1 MKKNNCFYYLKALFS
16 FSLLLWSVAAFAQPK
31 TINLLGTVPG
41 SVNPNQE
48 YTFLVD
54 ETGMNIC
61 FNTGSWNV
69 DAISDPQAFGVVTSM
84 NNDRRAKV
92 IFYNTTNSPKTVR
105 LNYTGQG
112 YNEYGQCGI
121 QLSGSWTITVETC
134 ASAIMPITGVLCPN
148 EALSAYYTGTGYT
161 YEWQDAQGTPI
172 AGATSNTFRPETPGY
187 YRLKTTNSL
196 GCSSN
201 NVIQAA
207 FQNTTPSSIT
217 TAGNTNFC
225 DGNSV
230 ELNANTGAGL
240 SYQWFNSSGVI
251 ANETRSSYTA
261 TASGDYYVQ
270 VKKNDICPSNS
281 PSVHVVEYTPVA
293 TPVITPSGITTFCS
307 GSSVVLTTQNQGSNF
322 TYQWFKD
329 QVAISGQTN
338 ISYTATE
345 TGSYTVQ
352 VSSSGGCGSQ
362 TSLPTSVTVSPYPL
376 TAVIRAQGPT
386 TVCAGTSVVL
396 STDPVAGCTYQ
407 WYGPT
412 GKITGAT
419 NLTYTV
425 TTAGWY
431 KVMVISSSGC
441 SSLSA
446 GIQVIIQQVL
456 PTNISDNIS
465 IQSCFPVS
473 LSSKLNNPD
482 SYGSISFQWYKNGA
496 AIPNANGSS
505 FTASDVGTFD
515 YNYTINGTS
524 VCNGQIALTSGIQTV
539 TINDNLPL
547 RPSLKKSLQNDYT
560 YNMCSG
566 GSVELTL
573 NNPPSPPDFIVIW
586 YKYSG
591 HDLVWDQVGTGTSY
605 LATTTGYYR
614 PQYSNMTCANPRE
627 IYWLPQYTDYA
638 AFTANV
644 IINSTIPTAATVAS
658 GPLTFCKGGSV
669 TLTAN
674 AGTDFLYQWTKND
687 NNIAGA
693 TTRTYVA
700 TETGNY
706 KVIVSN
712 NCNPSATSSP
722 IAVQANGPTAVIS
735 YPSGANTTFCAGG
748 SITLQA
754 NTGTGLSYQ
763 WYKNGTAI
771 TSATLSSYTATTSG
785 MYSVKVTQ
793 NGCSA
798 TALAVKVTVN
808 ANSPSVL
815 TANPPISNTA
825 ICDGYS
831 LKLTSSAIGDGF
843 IYQWNNSD
851 GPIAGANESQY
862 SVTKNGSYSVT
873 VSTTNCGITKT
884 SAAVPVTV
892 YSLPNSTIQVTATDS
907 DPTIRAANTIA
918 YNTAVAQDKTI
929 ELCSGT
935 VILNAPAVSGNTY
948 QWSNY
953 GFIQP
958 GSSSTF
964 KVTESGKYNVEITD
978 IHGCVSKSFINSK
991 PAKITI
997 NDATISAKNLAYCVG
1012 SQMGAVLS
1020 VPSDVISGTT
1030 FQWYQNE
1037 IPMNGKVGRSITVQD
1052 PGSYNVT
1059 FSNSC
1064 GTYTSI
1070 PMIVKKAISYPGQF
1084 VVSCQQ
1090 KFKPGQTASVS
1101 YTACGV
1107 TIKTPNRWIV
1117 ELSNPEGSFA
1127 CNSTVIAI
1135 DSSAQNAGQ
1144 PISNIIAI
1152 IPADVLPGNKYR
1164 IRVRSTVTPTI
1175 WAENG
1180 FDISIL
1186 DEQGNQVPE
1195 SPYYNDFLVQWTN
1208 HGLNIWGPRTM
1219 TGPELYYAGDFD
1231 ADGIEELL
1239 IGSPLTESAS
1249 LIMLKYDP
1257 VQKDWTTIWSNTSTT
1272 GIINLRDQL
1281 VVGNFDGLIGDE
1293 IVGYKSGYATTL
1305 FKFNTTTKLFESK
1318 WSDNPSH
1325 PMRPYI
1331 SKMYA
1336 INLNGDTKDEILGC
1350 DFGNGGWTTTFE
1362 WTGSNFEWRWSDYG
1376 VVSSNPFKDY
1386 RDNLRI
1392 ADFDGDGV
1400 TEIMIFGSSAI
1411 MYQPIYISSTGKYTW
1426 QQKWSSGTTNRI
1438 GNWTYPLASTDKIR
1452 ICNLDGDAKQEILF
1466 YSISNSKIMTMD
1478 YDNSLQNWTTHYQVN
1493 SYIGNWPTNPNTGT
1507 DSKYLL
1513 VKAQTP
1519 GIDNLIAL
1527 RKNCGKFDVAMYK
1540 PTTSTFNFRTASSA
1554 DPMSESISI
1563 IQELMVYPN
1572 PSANSFDIDLKNGNL
1587 KTVYIY
1593 NSVGDLVYTE
1603 NNIPD
1608 GNPSIH
1614 IKTLENG
1621 MYLVKVISQ
1630 DNTEYN
1636 SKVLITK

>member
-31 TINLLGTVPG
+31 TINLLGTTPT

-61 FNTGSWNV
+61 YGTGSWTV
-69 DAISDPQAFGVVTSM
+69 DAISDPQAYGVVTSM

-105 LNYTGQG
+105 LKYTGQA
-112 YNEYGQCGI
+112 YNGYGQCGI
-121 QLSGSWTITVETC
+121 QLSGSWTITIETC
-134 ASAIMPITGVLCPN
+134 ASEINPTSGLLCPN
-148 EALSAYYTGTGYT
+148 GVLSANYTGTGYT
-161 YEWQDAQGTPI
+161 YEWQDTQGTPI
-172 AGATSNTFRPETPGY
+172 TGATSSTFRPATPGY

-207 FQNTTPSSIT
+207 FQDATISSVTPQ
-217 TAGNTNFC
+217 GNTSIC
-225 DGNSV
+225 EGKSV
-230 ELNANTGAGL
+230 VLNANTGAGL
-240 SYQWFNSSGVI
+240 SYQWFNSSGAI

-270 VKKNDICPSNS
+270 VKKNDACPANSASVRVVTNPAPTASVLSPANISFCNGQTSILTSSLQNSTFQYKWLKNGSPVSTAINQTTYTISESGIYSVEISSTKGCGAIISSTSTATVSNEA
-281 PSVHVVEYTPVA
+281 PLA
-293 TPVITPSGITTFCS
+293 VITPPETTTICD
-307 GSSVVLTTQNQGSNF
+307 G
-322 TYQWFKD
+322 
-329 QVAISGQTN
+329 
-338 ISYTATE
+338 
-345 TGSYTVQ
+345 
-352 VSSSGGCGSQ
+352 
-362 TSLPTSVTVSPYPL
+362 TSLTL
-376 TAVIRAQGPT
+376 TANTGP
-386 TVCAGTSVVL
+386 GY
-396 STDPVAGCTYQ
+396 TYQ
-407 WYGPT
+407 WYRDDHISYKLFDDKGPT
-412 GKITGAT
+412 TTITKGGKYYVHVKNAAGCVTRSEFVGIRMNL
-419 NLTYTV
+419 NLTAS
-425 TTAGWY
+425 AGY
-431 KVMVISSSGC
+431 AINCYDPIISSH
-441 SSLSA
+441 LYMERE
-446 GIQVIIQQVL
+446 Q
-456 PTNISDNIS
+456 
-465 IQSCFPVS
+465 
-473 LSSKLNNPD
+473 
-482 SYGSISFQWYKNGA
+482 YGDLSFQWYKNGA
-496 AIPNANGSS
+496 LIPGATNISYTPSRDYDTIYYTVTNNSGCGVPSATSYKLIGIKAEPENPKIVKSLNN
-505 FTASDVGTFD
+505 D
-515 YNYTINGTS
+515 YNYYFCKGDSVQLTIVNTPPPGIDVQWFENLNSSPIAHGLTYTTKKAGTYYVQFVNFS
-524 VCNGQIALTSGIQTV
+524 C
-539 TINDNLPL
+539 
-547 RPSLKKSLQNDYT
+547 KSFFMY
-560 YNMCSG
+560 
-566 GSVELTL
+566 GSA
-573 NNPPSPPDFIVIW
+573 PDA
-586 YKYSG
+586 
-591 HDLVWDQVGTGTSY
+591 Q
-605 LATTTGYYR
+605 
-614 PQYSNMTCANPRE
+614 
-627 IYWLPQYTDYA
+627 
-638 AFTANV
+638 ANV
-644 IINSTIPTAATVAS
+644 FEYDLPTATITNTT
-658 GPLTFCKGGSV
+658 PLTFCKGGSV

-674 AGTDFLYQWTKND
+674 AGNGFTYQWKKD
-687 NNIAGA
+687 EVNIPGA
-693 TTRTYVA
+693 TARTYVA
-700 TETGNY
+700 TESGTY
-706 KVIVSN
+706 KEIVSSN
-712 NCNPSATSSP
+712 GHCNPPATSSP
-722 IAVQANGPTAVIS
+722 IAVQANGPAAVIS
-735 YPSGANTTFCAGG
+735 IPSGASTTFCAGG

-754 NTGTGLSYQ
+754 NTGTGLTYQ
-763 WYKNGTAI
+763 WYKNGAAI
-771 TSATLSSYTATTSG
+771 TSATSSSYTAITSG
-785 MYSVKVTQ
+785 IYSVKVTQ

-798 TALAVKVTVN
+798 MALAVKVTVN

-815 TANPPISNTA
+815 TANTPTSNTA
-825 ICDGYS
+825 ICDGNS

-851 GPIAGANESQY
+851 GPILGANESEY

-884 SAAVPVTV
+884 SAAVPITV
-892 YSLPNSTIQVTATDS
+892 YAKPNSTIQVTATDA

-929 ELCSGT
+929 ELCKGS
-935 VILNAPAVSGNTY
+935 VILNVPAVTGNTY
-948 QWSNY
+948 SWSIN
-953 GFIQP
+953 GFIQS
-958 GSSSTF
+958 GSTSTF
-964 KVTESGKYNVEITD
+964 NVTGSGTYNIEVTD
-978 IHGCVSKSFINSK
+978 THGCVSKSFINSK
-991 PAKITI
+991 PVKITI
-997 NDATISAKNLAYCVG
+997 NDATIGARNLAYCVG
-1012 SQMGAVLS
+1012 SQTGAVLS
-1020 VPSDVISGTT
+1020 VPSNVISGTT

-1037 IPMNGKVGRSITVQD
+1037 IPLDGKVGRSISVQD
-1052 PGSYNVT
+1052 PASYTVT

-1064 GTYTSI
+1064 GTFTSQ

-1090 KFKPGQTASVS
+1090 TFKPGQTALIY

-1107 TIKTPNRWIV
+1107 TITNPNQWIV
-1117 ELSNPEGSFA
+1117 ELSDPNGSFA
-1127 CNSTVIAI
+1127 CNATTIATVT
-1135 DSSAQNAGQ
+1135 SAQDAGQ
-1144 PISNIIAI
+1144 LTSSIIVT
-1152 IPADVLPGNKYR
+1152 IPTNVLPGNNYR

-1186 DEQGNQVPE
+1186 DDKGNQVPE

-1208 HGLNIWGPRTM
+1208 HGSNMWGPRSM

-1231 ADGIEELL
+1231 ADGVEELL

-1257 VQKDWTTIWSNTSTT
+1257 VRKDWTTIWSNTSTT

-1305 FKFNTTTKLFESK
+1305 FKFNTATKLFESK

-1411 MYQPIYISSTGKYTW
+1411 MYQPNYIPSTGKYTW

-1438 GNWTYPLASTDKIR
+1438 GNWTYPLVSTDKIR

-1466 YSISNSKIMTMD
+1466 YSISSSKIMTMD
-1478 YDNSLQNWTTHYQVN
+1478 YDNALQNWTTHYQVN

-1554 DPMSESISI
+1554 DPMNESISK

-1572 PSANSFDIDLKNGNL
+1572 PTANSFSINLKNGNL

-1593 NSVGDLVYTE
+1593 NSIGDLVYTE

-1608 GNPSIH
+1608 GNPGIH
-1614 IKTLENG
+1614 ISTLENG
-1621 MYLVKVISQ
+1621 IYLVKVISQ
-1630 DNTEYN
+1630 DNNEYN
-1636 SKVLITK
+1636 SKVVITK